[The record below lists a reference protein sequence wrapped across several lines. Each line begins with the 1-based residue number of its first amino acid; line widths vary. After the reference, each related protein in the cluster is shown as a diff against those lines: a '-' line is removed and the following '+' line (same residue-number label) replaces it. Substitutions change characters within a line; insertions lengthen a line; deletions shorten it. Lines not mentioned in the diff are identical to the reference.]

1 MIKYDKESYLKHL
14 KRDDDISLGKRIV
27 DIANRVSKSH
37 DVMNTSFLDPHQIN
51 IAKGILNAFDDISY
65 IIEGGYNDAERN
77 IIMVYPEYLEKECI
91 ESSIGCIRIKVKD
104 KMMEV
109 KHSSILGS
117 LMALGIDRDT
127 IGDILVN
134 EIYADVILAKSMIDY
149 IPIQL
154 EKVGK
159 SSISIEKL
167 DKSDMVVNKPEYEQ
181 IIKVIASMRLDAI
194 VSALCNISRQEA
206 TKLISRELVK
216 VNWEIIDKNSYDLK
230 TGDLLSIRG
239 YGRIF
244 VRDNLGTTKKDN
256 QRILFEKIV

>member
-14 KRDDDISLGKRIV
+14 KREEDISLGKRIV
-27 DIANRVSKSH
+27 DIANRVLKSH
-37 DVMNTSFLDPHQIN
+37 DVMTTSFLDPHQIN
-51 IAKGILNAFDDISY
+51 IAKGILNAFDGVDY

-77 IIMVYPEYLEKECI
+77 IIVVYPEYLEKESI
-91 ESSIGCIRIKVKD
+91 ESSIGFIRIKIKD
-104 KMMEV
+104 KTIEV

-127 IGDILVN
+127 IGDILVSGM
-134 EIYADVILAKSMIDY
+134 YADIILVRSMIDY
-149 IPIQL
+149 IPVQL

-159 SSISIEKL
+159 SSIIVERL
-167 DKSDMVVNKPEYEQ
+167 DKADITVTKPEYEQ
-181 IIKVIASMRLDAI
+181 IIKVVASLRLDAI

-216 VNWEIIDKNSYDLK
+216 VNWEVIDKNSHEIK
-230 TGDLLSIRG
+230 IGDLLSIRG

-244 VRDNLGTTKKDN
+244 IRNNLGITKKDN